1 MALDC
6 DLPNGFD
13 CSNAKDPNFVSVRLP
28 EEVRLWLL
36 DHAISNQLVRANKP
50 NMGGAIISA
59 IRKYI
64 KVCGGEDSSGQT
76 LNFFTE
82 KIAGSLGI
90 DKGITL
96 SNILDAIANLQESKE
111 LAQLAA
117 EGHSESLS
125 AIAAQLGVGFN
136 GDVQTIF
143 SAIHRLKLRAVNDD
157 SECYRAVD
165 LLDAIA
171 NALGYEYVDSP
182 KSKDTLLGAIA
193 NLKHSLELSQK
204 EVEAL
209 QKSRQRED
217 HWREKYNELQVLYDQ
232 AWQDSDLSELRS
244 ERDYYRSIL
253 DNLCDRLNVPNIEAL
268 EHAAKYQEMD
278 LDFTAQYNDDLRGKL
293 VTSQAMNLGYLNR
306 IVELENEVRSLK
318 EPLPERDR
326 LTNAELI
333 QLVKNLLKQV

>member
-6 DLPNGFD
+6 DLPNEFD

-125 AIAAQLGVGFN
+125 AIA
-136 GDVQTIF
+136 
-143 SAIHRLKLRAVNDD
+143 
-157 SECYRAVD
+157 
-165 LLDAIA
+165 

-182 KSKDTLLGAIA
+182 KSKDTLVDEIDILKSHQKMYEELLGDIVKQLGCDYCLDVVIAAKIDELKEKAAIA
-193 NLKHSLELSQK
+193 DQ
-204 EVEAL
+204 L
-209 QKSRQRED
+209 Q
-217 HWREKYNELQVLYDQ
+217 
-232 AWQDSDLSELRS
+232 SDLINTDIGELRS
-244 ERDYYRSIL
+244 ERDYYRGIL
-253 DNLCDRLNVPNIEAL
+253 DKLCDRLNVPNIEAL